1 MITLKLTKEQA
12 EQLAKIIDSATQG
25 IQNAAITMPLYDLLM
40 RSAQG
45 SLDDGELEE
54 KDGN

>member
-25 IQNAAITMPLYDLLM
+25 VQNASITLPLYQTLAEAVNAAEPDVDNTP
-40 RSAQG
+40 S
-45 SLDDGELEE
+45 S
-54 KDGN
+54 